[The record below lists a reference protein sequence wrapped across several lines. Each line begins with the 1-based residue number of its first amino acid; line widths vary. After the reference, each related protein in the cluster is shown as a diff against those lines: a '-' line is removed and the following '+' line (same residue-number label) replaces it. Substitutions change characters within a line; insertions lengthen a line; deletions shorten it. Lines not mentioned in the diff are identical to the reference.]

1 MASLVCHRGD
11 LLIYSAK
18 CVIRMVKNLK
28 HLLIQRAVFSGRI
41 EHADRVDKFI
51 HFVKAL
57 QFAHTHA
64 RAYCRTDGRRLF
76 QMVEGLYPDAKNIR
90 EKDVYK
96 RQQNSLPPGKICPAG
111 GTVSLKKDGDTW
123 TVSCSIHQNG
133 NTAKSTVEIVNDHVQ
148 DLMDKAFADYF
159 KDRPSS
165 KELDSTG
172 TNFGTAIRRDLAEL
186 LNIPQDQADQY
197 DFRVY
202 RQTVNG
208 KNEYYVYVFD
218 SLGNHSSGDRI
229 AATRYVF
236 RSGADGSPVL
246 DDSATA
252 TGTGQMCIRDRRVV

>member
-1 MASLVCHRGD
+1 MRRRKRTRGFTLVELIIVIAILAILAAILIPGLIGYISTAQESTCLANRATAKR
-11 LLIYSAK
+11 LLLS
-18 CVIRMVKNLK
+18 
-28 HLLIQRAVFSGRI
+28 
-41 EHADRVDKFI
+41 ET
-51 HFVKAL
+51 AL
-57 QFAHTHA
+57 HGLDETEAAQF
-64 RAYCRTDGRRLF
+64 LS
-76 QMVEGLYPDAKNIR
+76 
-90 EKDVYK
+90 
-96 RQQNSLPPGKICPAG
+96 QNSLPPGKICPAG

-186 LNIPQDQADQY
+186 LNSPQDQADQY
-197 DFRVY
+197 DVRVY
-202 RQTVNG
+202 RQTVTG

-252 TGTGQMCIRDRRVV
+252 TGTGQVATKLIDNKDEVKYLNTSEAFWQQDP